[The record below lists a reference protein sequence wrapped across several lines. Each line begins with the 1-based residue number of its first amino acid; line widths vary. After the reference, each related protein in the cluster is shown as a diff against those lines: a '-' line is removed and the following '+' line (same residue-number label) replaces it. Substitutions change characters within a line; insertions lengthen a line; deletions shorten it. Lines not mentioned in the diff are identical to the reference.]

1 MAAETRTGGRDAT
14 SAIDPGRYSLSVG
27 RPNLPSP
34 YRWTWTK
41 LTDVARLETGHTPSR
56 KRSEYWGGDI
66 PWIGIKDATH
76 NDGRRIDETMQKAT
90 ALGIENSSARL
101 LPTDTVC
108 LSRTASVGYV
118 VVMGRPMATSQDFVN
133 WVCDDDRLDWRFLKW
148 ALLAERQAL
157 RRWAH
162 GTTHQTI
169 YFPEVKAFHINL
181 PPRPE
186 QQAIASVLGALDDKI
201 ENNRRAADAAEAVWL
216 TAVSHTLGDAPRVK
230 VADLIAAG
238 TLVVNDGYR
247 AKNSELAEAG
257 IPFLRAGNLTA
268 DGLALDDADMV
279 PPDVVKRAGF
289 KVARPWDTAFTSKG
303 TVGRITLVG
312 PQPEPFVYSPQICF
326 WRSITPDALSPLVLH
341 AWMRSARFV
350 AQVDSVKGQTDM
362 ADYVSLRDQ
371 RAMVIDV
378 PSEPA
383 QREAHELAEPMARM
397 ACGFRRE
404 ARAVAAIRDALL
416 PKLVSGRIRVRLS
429 DDPEEI
435 VGVALEAHG
444 AETAG

>member
-1 MAAETRTGGRDAT
+1 MAAETKTGGRDAT
-14 SAIDPGRYSLSVG
+14 SAIDPGRYALSVG

-76 NDGRRIDETMQKAT
+76 NDGRRIDETMQKTT

-101 LPTDTVC
+101 LPADTVC

-181 PPRPE
+181 PPRSE
-186 QQAIASVLGALDDKI
+186 QRAIASVVGALDDKI
-201 ENNRRAADAAEAVWL
+201 ESNSRVAMTIDDVVLTAAARTTGRPTRLGEVAVLNRASYNLKTAPAEIDYIDISSVSPRRIDEVRRLSFDEAPSRARRCLTDGDTLISTVRPERRSFAFIDRAAAALVASTGFAVL
-216 TAVSHTLGDAPRVK
+216 TPTKVSAALLYAMATSDRAVDYYAAAATGSAYPAVSADA
-230 VADLIAAG
+230 I
-238 TLVVNDGYR
+238 
-247 AKNSELAEAG
+247 SELEIPVPQDGGAAFEAAYRPLLAHQAG
-257 IPFLRAGNLTA
+257 LLRESR
-268 DGLALDDADMV
+268 V
-279 PPDVVKRAGF
+279 
-289 KVARPWDTAFTSKG
+289 
-303 TVGRITLVG
+303 
-312 PQPEPFVYSPQICF
+312 
-326 WRSITPDALSPLVLH
+326 
-341 AWMRSARFV
+341 
-350 AQVDSVKGQTDM
+350 
-362 ADYVSLRDQ
+362 
-371 RAMVIDV
+371 
-378 PSEPA
+378 
-383 QREAHELAEPMARM
+383 LAEL
-397 ACGFRRE
+397 
-404 ARAVAAIRDALL
+404 RDALL
-416 PKLVSGRIRVRLS
+416 PKLVSGQIRVAVSS
-429 DDPEEI
+429 DPDKMVETA
-435 VGVALEAHG
+435 VEAHQ
-444 AETAG
+444 ATEAA